1 MTLLQGCANSL
12 ESGVQK
18 GLLLADDNFR
28 VVTEVSRWCWSR
40 AGENV
45 TERWRGRF
53 SRACGGATVLA
64 LLLVSSGC
72 KRTHALY
79 GRIVNGN
86 PPSAALQIPG
96 RLAQEGDL
104 DITTACAHQTF
115 ANARKGLIAH
125 VTGMHE
131 DVFELRDRMT
141 LATIAFGLQEA
152 QRLESL
158 LRAEARAPGRGAE
171 QAGCVQQFA
180 EYFET
185 LTDPMVESNEIQKQL
200 DVSAF
205 NDSSKHAQE
214 ELEKEQML
222 EETKPG
228 SESSDKTP

>member
-1 MTLLQGCANSL
+1 
-12 ESGVQK
+12 
-18 GLLLADDNFR
+18 
-28 VVTEVSRWCWSR
+28 
-40 AGENV
+40 
-45 TERWRGRF
+45 
-53 SRACGGATVLA
+53 VLA
-64 LLLVSSGC
+64 LLVVSTGC

-79 GRIVNGN
+79 GRITNGSA
-86 PPSAALQIPG
+86 SAALQIPG
-96 RLAQEGDL
+96 RLAQEGEI
-104 DITTACAHQTF
+104 DITTACAHETF

-131 DVFELRDRMT
+131 DVFELRDRIT

-158 LRAEARAPGRGAE
+158 LRAEAKAPGHQAE
-171 QAGCVQQFA
+171 QSGCVQQFA

-214 ELEKEQML
+214 ELEKEQMM
-222 EETKPG
+222 EETKEG

>member
-1 MTLLQGCANSL
+1 
-12 ESGVQK
+12 
-18 GLLLADDNFR
+18 
-28 VVTEVSRWCWSR
+28 
-40 AGENV
+40 
-45 TERWRGRF
+45 
-53 SRACGGATVLA
+53 VLA
-64 LLLVSSGC
+64 LLLVSTGC
-72 KRTHALY
+72 KRTHSLY
-79 GRIVNGN
+79 EEITNGN
-86 PPSAALQIPG
+86 RANAAMQIPG
-96 RLAQEGDL
+96 RLAQEADL
-104 DITTACAHQTF
+104 DITMACAHQTF
-115 ANARKGLIAH
+115 ANARTGLIAH

-158 LRAEARAPGRGAE
+158 LRAEAKAPGREAG

-200 DVSAF
+200 DASAF

-214 ELEKEQML
+214 ELEKEQMM
-222 EETKPG
+222 EETRDA